1 MGNVVSDPAPGL
13 IVQPGEGPATW
24 HLDALW
30 TWKIPSSATGGSLSM
45 AEQLLPRGSAPPLHR
60 HTHEDEAWIVL
71 DGEVSF
77 FLDGEEHVTGP
88 GCYVFGPR
96 GRAHTYLVRS
106 ETARMV
112 ILLLPG
118 ACEEFFHS
126 TGHPAA
132 ERTLP
137 PPGPRDLEAVMEG
150 MRRFD
155 IELVGPPPE
164 L

>member
-1 MGNVVSDPAPGL
+1 MNAAAPGL
-13 IVQPGEGPATW
+13 IVHPGEGRATW

-30 TWKIPSSATGGSLSM
+30 TWKIPAAATGGALSV

-60 HTHEDEAWIVL
+60 HTREDEAWIVL

-77 FLDGEEHVTGP
+77 FVDGQEHLTGA
-88 GCYVFGPR
+88 GTYIFGPR
-96 GRAHTYLVRS
+96 ERAHTYVVRS

-118 ACEEFFHS
+118 ACEEFFLS
-126 TGHPAA
+126 TGHAA
-132 ERTLP
+132 ASRTLP
-137 PPGPRDLEAVMEG
+137 PPSQPDMEALMAG
-150 MRRFD
+150 MARFG
-155 IELVGPPPE
+155 IEMVGPPPE